1 MVFYFTA
8 TGNSL
13 YVAKK
18 LDSHPVSMPQ
28 VIRNEVLNFK
38 DNTIGVVC
46 PIYGSELPYM
56 VQEFLKKATFETDY
70 FYMIMTYGCSN
81 GAAAQ
86 LIQKF
91 VKECGIDLS
100 YLHTIKMVDN
110 YLPGFDM
117 EEEKKTDKKIG
128 QQLSGILKDIKE
140 KKRDLEETAAEDRK
154 VYENYLAFTK
164 EHPELSW
171 KELKLETTVSCIGCG
186 LCTKVCPA
194 GCIQI
199 ENGKAVHTGENCQIC
214 MACIHHCPKHA
225 VRLSVPEQNPN
236 ARFCNAEV
244 TVGEIMDANCQL

>member
-13 YVAKK
+13 YVAKQ
-18 LDSHPVSMPQ
+18 LEEHPVSIPQ
-28 VIRNEVLNFK
+28 AMRNQEISYK
-38 DNTIGVVC
+38 DETIGIVC
-46 PIYGSELPYM
+46 PIYGSEPPYM
-56 VQEFLKKATFETDY
+56 VQEFLKKAAFETDY

-86 LIQKF
+86 LIQKYA
-91 VKECGIDLS
+91 KECRIELS

-117 EEEKKTDKKIG
+117 AEEQKIDKKID
-128 QQLSGILKDIKE
+128 QQLSEILKDIKE

-164 EHPELSW
+164 EHPELGW
-171 KELKLETTVSCIGCG
+171 KALKLEAAASCVGCG

-199 ENGKAVHTGENCQIC
+199 ENGKAIHMGENCQVC

-236 ARFCNAEV
+236 ARFCNAAV
-244 TVGEIMDANCQL
+244 TVREIMDANCQL